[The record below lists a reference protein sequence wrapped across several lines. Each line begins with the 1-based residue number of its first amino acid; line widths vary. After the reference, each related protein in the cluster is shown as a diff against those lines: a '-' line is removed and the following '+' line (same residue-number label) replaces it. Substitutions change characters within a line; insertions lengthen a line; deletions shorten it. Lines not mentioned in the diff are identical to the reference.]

1 MDQLASLAGVFAVA
15 LLRLLY
21 VQFHHHRHQNSSY
34 DKRPTP
40 QQDEESQPLIAPPDV
55 AQVFLRPGGKLTCI
69 LAAIAYIAMTIF
81 GRAMWFSTL
90 TVDYEVTIVTVKEYG
105 GPVLIDSRFVFGR
118 GGMITVAL
126 IVLTRTL
133 FYHSPDLLL
142 KLRAD
147 AVALVVIPYVM
158 EIFGAPVAQFTERR
172 LMDFSIAPAL
182 GAACFLAAKE

>member
-21 VQFHHHRHQNSSY
+21 VQFHHHRRQNSSP
-34 DKRPTP
+34 DKRPTS

-55 AQVFLRPGGKLTCI
+55 AQAFLRPGGKHTCI
-69 LAAIAYIAMTIF
+69 LAALAYIAMTIF
-81 GRAMWFSTL
+81 GRFAMKGHVVFDTDL
-90 TVDYEVTIVTVKEYG
+90 TIVTVKEYG
-105 GPVLIDSRFVFGR
+105 GPVLKDSRFVLGR

-133 FYHSPDLLL
+133 FYHSPDFLL

-158 EIFGAPVAQFTERR
+158 EIFGAPVAQFSERH

-182 GAACFLAAKE
+182 GAACFLAAK